1 MGMNVKKH
9 RVAEAIQNAI
19 SIILH
24 RDIIDRR
31 IGFVTITQVKIDDE
45 YKSADVYYSVI
56 GSQKVRERT
65 AQGLSAANRFIQKK
79 VVEMVKMGK
88 TPTIRF
94 KFDETPSKAERL
106 EKQFQ
111 ELDQDGKN
119 KQDAGGSGDQEH
131 QESPDPDSRES

>member
-1 MGMNVKKH
+1 MNVKKH

-31 IGFVTITQVKIDDE
+31 IGFVTILQVKIDDE

-56 GSQKVRERT
+56 GNSKVRERT

-79 VVEMVKMGK
+79 VTEMVKMGK

-106 EKQFQ
+106 ERQFQ

-119 KQDAGGSGDQEH
+119 KQDSGIDRAEEDN
-131 QESPDPDSRES
+131 ESPDPDSRES